1 VVARRDSAVGEQDPD
16 GAKKTTKAAGAGRAK
31 RSAGAAGKA
40 AGAAASEMA
49 ATAKKAAAVK
59 RAASAKKAAAAPSKK
74 VAAASRKVAA
84 PSGKASAMSK
94 KAAAPSRK
102 AAATSKK
109 VAAPKGAVA
118 PKRAAK
124 KSTPVKVVAKKTSVS
139 SAPAKATAP
148 KQAAAPNKRVAAAS
162 KKAAAPNTATKKSA
176 PAKAVTKKTSVSSV
190 PAKAT
195 AKKTAALS
203 APVKA
208 TARTSTPTSTS
219 TPAKK
224 SAPAKKAV
232 TAAVTPAKAT
242 PDKAAPAKATPAKTA
257 PTKITPAKPPRNES
271 HTALVRRARR
281 INRELGEVYPY
292 AHPELDF
299 ENPFQLVVAT
309 VLSAQTTDLRV
320 NQTTPALFGKY
331 PTPED
336 LAAANP
342 EEVEEILRPTGFFR
356 AKTKSVIGLSKALR
370 DDFGGEVPGRLED
383 LVKLPG
389 VGRKTAFV
397 VLGNAFGRPGITVD
411 THFQRLVRRWQW
423 TDATEPDKIEAAIGG
438 LFPKSEWTMLSH
450 HVIFHGR
457 RICHARKPACGACP
471 IAPLCPAYGE
481 GETDPEKAQK
491 LLKYEKGGF
500 PGQRLNPPQS
510 YLDAGGIPAPP
521 LGATIPSASESSASE
536 SSASAPGAS
545 APGAPAPASAAPA
558 PRSPARE
565 AG

>member
-1 VVARRDSAVGEQDPD
+1 MVVRRDSAVGEQVPD
-16 GAKKTTKAAGAGRAK
+16 GTKEQTKAAGSTPAK
-31 RSAGAAGKA
+31 EAVKKVTTTKTASKKAVSKKGAPVEDVSGKA
-40 AGAAASEMA
+40 APARSATGKKAASSAAAAKKSVSKKA
-49 ATAKKAAAVK
+49 APAKAVAKKAAPA
-59 RAASAKKAAAAPSKK
+59 K
-74 VAAASRKVAA
+74 VAAKRT
-84 PSGKASAMSK
+84 ASASSDGTK
-94 KAAAPSRK
+94 TT
-102 AAATSKK
+102 ATKT
-109 VAAPKGAVA
+109 
-118 PKRAAK
+118 AAK
-124 KSTPVKVVAKKTSVS
+124 KG
-139 SAPAKATAP
+139 APAKA
-148 KQAAAPNKRVAAAS
+148 AA
-162 KKAAAPNTATKKSA
+162 KKSA
-176 PAKAVTKKTSVSSV
+176 PAKA
-190 PAKAT
+190 A
-195 AKKTAALS
+195 AKKTA
-203 APVKA
+203 V
-208 TARTSTPTSTS
+208 
-219 TPAKK
+219 
-224 SAPAKKAV
+224 KKAPPGQPSV
-232 TAAVTPAKAT
+232 AE
-242 PDKAAPAKATPAKTA
+242 
-257 PTKITPAKPPRNES
+257 PPRDES

-281 INRELGEVYPY
+281 INRELAEVYPY

-299 ENPFQLVVAT
+299 QNPFQLIVAT

-320 NQTTPALFGKY
+320 NQTTPALFAKY

-336 LAAANP
+336 LAEANA

-411 THFQRLVRRWQW
+411 THFQRLVRRWKW
-423 TDATEPDKIEAAIGG
+423 TEQTEPDKIEAAVGA

-481 GETDPEKAQK
+481 GETDPEKARK

-521 LGATIPSASESSASE
+521 LGA
-536 SSASAPGAS
+536 G
-545 APGAPAPASAAPA
+545 
-558 PRSPARE
+558 
-565 AG
+565 